1 MPMTTKYRSWMQRLS
16 LNGAAVLL
24 AAAALPP
31 VAIAAQPVAIY
42 PTKPIRLVIPFP
54 PGGGND
60 IVGRVLAERLGERL
74 GQPVVADNRGG
85 ASTIIAADL
94 VAHAPTD
101 GYTLMLA
108 PNTTLAVI
116 PNLKSGLPY
125 DPRKD
130 FEPISLFARS
140 TYLLVAHPAAPY
152 ATVKELIAQATAR
165 PGQINF
171 ASPGAGTSNHL
182 AGEMFKQTAGINLT
196 HVPYKG
202 TGPAVSDLLGGHVPL
217 MFASLASV
225 RVLVAAG
232 KLRGLGVSTAKRNPS
247 LPDMPTIAESGV
259 PGYHSNSW
267 SGVVAPRGTSPTITN
282 RLNSEIVGL
291 VRDGDARQRLS
302 AQGFDLE
309 TSTPQEFRNFIRA
322 ELERYGKVIK
332 TAGIKLD

>member
-1 MPMTTKYRSWMQRLS
+1 MRMTKRHLSWMQRLS
-16 LNGAAVLL
+16 LNGAAALL

-31 VAIAAQPVAIY
+31 VTIAAQPAAAY

-74 GQPVVADNRGG
+74 GQQVVTDNRGG

-101 GYTLMLA
+101 GYTLMLG

-125 DPRKD
+125 DPLKD
-130 FEPISLFARS
+130 FDPVSLFARS
-140 TYLLVAHPAAPY
+140 TYLLVAHPSMPFG
-152 ATVKELIAQATAR
+152 TVKELIAQAKAR

-182 AGEMFKQTAGINLT
+182 AGEMFKQMAGINLT

-202 TGPAVSDLLGGHVPL
+202 TGPAVSDLLGGHVQL
-217 MFASLASV
+217 MFAAMASV
-225 RVLVAAG
+225 RAHVAAG
-232 KLRGLGVSTAKRNPS
+232 RLRGLAVSTANRNPS
-247 LPDMPTIAESGV
+247 LPDMPTIAEAGV
-259 PGYHSNSW
+259 PGYE
-267 SGVVAPRGTSPTITN
+267 SGQWYGLFAPAG
-282 RLNSEIVGL
+282 
-291 VRDGDARQRLS
+291 
-302 AQGFDLE
+302 
-309 TSTPQEFRNFIRA
+309 TPQEIIAWLHREATAILRA
-322 ELERYGKVIK
+322 TNIKERLAVDGLEVVANSPDEFAALIK
-332 TAGIKLD
+332 ADIAKWTKLVKAVGMALM

>member
-1 MPMTTKYRSWMQRLS
+1 MTTQPRSWIQRLS
-16 LNGAAVLL
+16 LNGAAALF

-31 VAIAAQPVAIY
+31 VAIAAQAVTIY

-60 IVGRVLAERLGERL
+60 IVGRLLAERLGERL
-74 GQPVVADNRGG
+74 GQPVIADNRGG

-94 VAHAPTD
+94 IAHAPTD
-101 GYTLMLA
+101 GYTLMLG

-116 PNLKSGLPY
+116 PNLRPGLPY
-125 DPRKD
+125 DPLKD
-130 FEPISLFARS
+130 FEPVSLVARS
-140 TYLLVAHPAAPY
+140 TYLLVAHPAAPF
-152 ATVKELIAQATAR
+152 ATVKELIAQAKAR

-182 AGEMFKQTAGINLT
+182 AGEMFKQMAGINLT

-225 RVLVAAG
+225 RAHVAAG

-267 SGVVAPRGTSPTITN
+267 SGVIAPRGTPPVIIT

-291 VRDGDARQRLS
+291 IRDSDARQRLS

-309 TSTPQEFRNFIRA
+309 SSTPQEFGKYIRA
-322 ELERYGKVIK
+322 ELARYGKIIK
-332 TAGIKLD
+332 AAGIKLD